1 VLFLFAIFLSHS
13 KFFEKTAVDYADGSL
28 FAYQLFPKTKL
39 HGFVNGS
46 GNNVI
51 LLFFRELN
59 EIYRITRYANGKLGV
74 FFRVRLR
81 VQKRFTIEYVY
92 VDVETAVANVGI
104 QHLNQVIYSIRHN
117 IISFLLLYFPQR
129 AFANPSR
136 KLAVILRCWKT
147 ISRLLCQANRA

>member
-1 VLFLFAIFLSHS
+1 ML
-13 KFFEKTAVDYADGSL
+13 FFEKTAVDFADGS
-28 FAYQLFPKTKL
+28 FVFMDYSQKPRL

-59 EIYRITRYANGKLGV
+59 EVYRIAGYTNGKLRV
-74 FFRVRLR
+74 FFRVRLC

-92 VDVETAVANVGI
+92 VEMETTVANVGI

-129 AFANPSR
+129 AFANNSR
-136 KLAVILRCWKT
+136 KLAVNLRFLKT